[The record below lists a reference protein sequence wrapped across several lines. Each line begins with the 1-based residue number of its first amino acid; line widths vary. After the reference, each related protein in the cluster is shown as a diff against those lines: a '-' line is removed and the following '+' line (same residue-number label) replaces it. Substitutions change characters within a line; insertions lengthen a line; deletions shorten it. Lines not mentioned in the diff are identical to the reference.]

1 MDYSFAYLVGIA
13 FWIYLFTVGSG
24 ILADRKQRGV
34 WAWALLGFVFGP
46 FAFVTILLLGPTTE
60 TDDRFTRPQP
70 YVPMHDCPHCLAAI
84 PARAVVCRY
93 CQRDLH
99 APIAQPS
106 TPTHTMAPG
115 AVIAGHAADCA
126 CRSCF
131 MRWELLNRQGAQS

>member
-1 MDYSFAYLVGIA
+1 MGLLIVAALWFFAFIGTPIIASNKNRSVGGWLIA
-13 FWIYLFTVGSG
+13 ALLFGVFAFFTV
-24 ILADRKQRGV
+24 
-34 WAWALLGFVFGP
+34 
-46 FAFVTILLLGPTTE
+46 LLLPALPDTSAIDAERSSTKE
-60 TDDRFTRPQP
+60 
-70 YVPMHDCPHCLAAI
+70 CPHCRSRVPWNAS
-84 PARAVVCRY
+84 VCRY